1 MKNAWLVISGCI
13 ESSKFSEIYE
23 SLNNAATKR
32 DIVFKIKKNSEF
44 TVSTVP
50 EFIISEEKPDFIL
63 FWDKDVDLAYAFETL
78 GIPVF
83 NRARSIYICDDKF
96 LTHRELSKFDIP
108 MPKTFKLPFK
118 YPKMD
123 YKQDSFFDLIEEKL
137 SYPMI
142 LKCTKGSFGEQVYLC
157 DNRNE
162 IIEKMNNHPYDSMI
176 IQEYIKSEYGRDL
189 RMYMVG
195 NKLVSA
201 ITRNNEND
209 FRANIHLGG
218 YGLKY
223 EANDKEIEL
232 AREIMKILKLDF
244 AGIDFLFDENK
255 NLLLC
260 EVNSNAHFK
269 ELYEVSGINAAE
281 NIIEYIDDRT

>member
-83 NRARSIYICDDKF
+83 NSARSIYICDDKF

-157 DNRNE
+157 DNRNK

-195 NKLVSA
+195 DKLVSA